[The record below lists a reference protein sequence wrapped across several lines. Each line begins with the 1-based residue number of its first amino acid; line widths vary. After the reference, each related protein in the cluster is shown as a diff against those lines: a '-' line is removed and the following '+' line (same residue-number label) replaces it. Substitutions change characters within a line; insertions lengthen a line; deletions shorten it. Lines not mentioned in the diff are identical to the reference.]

1 MSMFHRSVV
10 SELITV
16 PSSIEEEIGN
26 LLPDFIFFTSWLEQM
41 KILFTMLQN
50 SLRDYMIDAD

>member
-1 MSMFHRSVV
+1 MSMFHSSVV

-50 SLRDYMIDAD
+50 SLRDNMVDTD

>member
-1 MSMFHRSVV
+1 MSMFYRSVV

-50 SLRDYMIDAD
+50 SLRDNMVDTD